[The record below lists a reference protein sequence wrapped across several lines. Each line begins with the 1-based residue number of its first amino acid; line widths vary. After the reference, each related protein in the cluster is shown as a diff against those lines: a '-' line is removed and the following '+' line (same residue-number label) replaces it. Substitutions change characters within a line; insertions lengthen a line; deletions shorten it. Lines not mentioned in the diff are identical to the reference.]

1 MLGKPRD
8 VQPGH
13 YPLMTVQASCRMVG
27 FLLVV
32 VVQVHIIGRDHALT
46 PRKTEPRPKEILQP
60 GWIGS
65 CSLHSDP
72 PQLEENPQN
81 ILVTSERMCGKKH
94 YLRRGLQKSI
104 IDDVINAKLSL

>member
-46 PRKTEPRPKEILQP
+46 PRKTETALRKSYSQAGLAVVACTLIPRNSRKILK
-60 GWIGS
+60 IS
-65 CSLHSDP
+65 SSLQSGCVVK
-72 PQLEENPQN
+72 NT
-81 ILVTSERMCGKKH
+81 ICGVASKN
-94 YLRRGLQKSI
+94 LL
-104 IDDVINAKLSL
+104 